1 MNDVEKL
8 IAKLIDEHKITG
20 EEAIVL
26 IKGCKSDYSIS
37 LGKSDSSWKDSSI
50 KPCSKPTHP
59 NANITWDN
67 NYFVRD
73 LGNGI
78 SMAQ

>member
-1 MNDVEKL
+1 MNHVEKL

-26 IKGCKSDYSIS
+26 IRNCKSSDYSTN
-37 LGKSDSSWKDSSI
+37 LDGLWKDTSI
-50 KPCSKPTHP
+50 KPSRPTHP
-59 NANITWDN
+59 DSNITWDN
-67 NYFVRD
+67 GNFVRD

-78 SMAQ
+78 SMTQ

>member
-1 MNDVEKL
+1 MNHVEKL

-26 IKGCKSDYSIS
+26 IRNCKSSDYSS
-37 LGKSDSSWKDSSI
+37 NLDDLWKDTSI
-50 KPCSKPTHP
+50 KPYPKQTHP
-59 NANITWDN
+59 NSNISWDN
-67 NYFVRD
+67 GNFVRD

-78 SMAQ
+78 SMTQ

>member
-26 IKGCKSDYSIS
+26 IKAVNQNKSSTIDDLLKTAPRKDKALDNRWQYPYQQNSITAVDD
-37 LGKSDSSWKDSSI
+37 G
-50 KPCSKPTHP
+50 T
-59 NANITWDN
+59 TTVT
-67 NYFVRD
+67 Y
-73 LGNGI
+73 
-78 SMAQ
+78 

>member
-1 MNDVEKL
+1 MNHVEKL

-26 IKGCKSDYSIS
+26 IRNCKSSDYSS
-37 LGKSDSSWKDSSI
+37 NLDDLWKDTSI
-50 KPCSKPTHP
+50 KPYSRPTHP
-59 NANITWDN
+59 NSNITWDN
-67 NYFVRD
+67 GNFVRD

-78 SMAQ
+78 SMTQ

>member
-26 IKGCKSDYSIS
+26 IKAVNQNKSSTIDDLLKSSPHKSNSI
-37 LGKSDSSWKDSSI
+37 
-50 KPCSKPTHP
+50 
-59 NANITWDN
+59 DN
-67 NYFVRD
+67 R
-73 LGNGI
+73 
-78 SMAQ
+78 

>member
-1 MNDVEKL
+1 MNHVEKL

-26 IKGCKSDYSIS
+26 IKSCKSDYSIS
-37 LGKSDSSWKDSSI
+37 SDNLWKDI
-50 KPCSKPTHP
+50 QVKPYSKPTPP
-59 NANITWDN
+59 NSNITWDN
-67 NYFVRD
+67 SNYFTRD

-78 SMAQ
+78 SISQ

>member
-26 IKGCKSDYSIS
+26 IKSCKSDYSIS
-37 LGKSDSSWKDSSI
+37 SDNSSSPWKWDPI
-50 KPCSKPTHP
+50 KTSTTTHP
-59 NANITWDN
+59 NSNITWDN
-67 NYFVRD
+67 NNFVRD